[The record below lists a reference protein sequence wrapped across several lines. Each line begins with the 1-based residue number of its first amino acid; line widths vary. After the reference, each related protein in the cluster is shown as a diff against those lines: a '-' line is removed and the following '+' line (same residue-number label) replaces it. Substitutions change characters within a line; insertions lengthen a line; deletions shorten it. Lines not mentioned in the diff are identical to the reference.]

1 MYFAYLKKKMYLRFW
16 IWYYSYPDYSQ
27 RSETSSCSAP
37 PNYGAAT
44 AEDRDTGSAHSSPA
58 ATAFTIAFETE
69 ASTPRKKL
77 GIRDS
82 ISKFAPTKSDAENRV
97 SFQKNN
103 KTEPSPKKVS
113 DFGPFLLFLYL
124 YLRNVW
130 IEKIWWKW

>member
-1 MYFAYLKKKMYLRFW
+1 MLYFYNYKFKLISLFG
-16 IWYYSYPDYSQ
+16 SDYSQ

-82 ISKFAPTKSDAENRV
+82 ISKFAPTKSDVVENRV

-103 KTEPSPKKVS
+103 KTEHSPKKV
-113 DFGPFLLFLYL
+113 FFHVILVF
-124 YLRNVW
+124 
-130 IEKIWWKW
+130 

>member
-1 MYFAYLKKKMYLRFW
+1 MSFLF
-16 IWYYSYPDYSQ
+16 YYSDYSQ

-82 ISKFAPTKSDAENRV
+82 ISKFAPTKSETVENRV

-103 KTEPSPKKVS
+103 KNEHSPKKVS
-113 DFGPFLLFLYL
+113 FHVIFAF
-124 YLRNVW
+124 
-130 IEKIWWKW
+130 

>member
-1 MYFAYLKKKMYLRFW
+1 MFSGNISDIYFIF
-16 IWYYSYPDYSQ
+16 IFFTTDYSQ

-82 ISKFAPTKSDAENRV
+82 ISKFAPSKSDAENRV
-97 SFQKNN
+97 SFQKNS

-113 DFGPFLLFLYL
+113 C
-124 YLRNVW
+124 
-130 IEKIWWKW
+130 

>member
-1 MYFAYLKKKMYLRFW
+1 MIFF
-16 IWYYSYPDYSQ
+16 SSSDYSQ

-37 PNYGAAT
+37 PNYGTAT

-82 ISKFAPTKSDAENRV
+82 ISKFAPTKSDAVENKV

-103 KTEPSPKKVS
+103 KNEHSPKKVCLHVIFS
-113 DFGPFLLFLYL
+113 F
-124 YLRNVW
+124 
-130 IEKIWWKW
+130 